1 YSSIVFIKMQ
11 SKYKWFL
18 FYANFA
24 LSFAAVTMTGTRAAI
39 FTFPLMIMV
48 ILLIQYRN
56 QRVFLFKGLS
66 GFFFLFLVCG
76 LIFNKGIER
85 RINAL
90 QTDVISYTTKNNSNS
105 SVGARFAMVNAG
117 IKGSPDTLGWQS
129 LEERA
134 KKIKALSLD
143 NNIYNSVLPFL
154 DVHMHNEIVES
165 LSTKGKIGLLV
176 LIMFYVAMIYYCI
189 REKKYILLVFPA
201 SIMLFGISDVIT
213 HAKPIPASWIVC
225 LFLSTSFLSKKEPQ

>member
-1 YSSIVFIKMQ
+1 
-11 SKYKWFL
+11 
-18 FYANFA
+18 
-24 LSFAAVTMTGTRAAI
+24 
-39 FTFPLMIMV
+39 
-48 ILLIQYRN
+48 
-56 QRVFLFKGLS
+56 
-66 GFFFLFLVCG
+66 
-76 LIFNKGIER
+76 
-85 RINAL
+85 
-90 QTDVISYTTKNNSNS
+90 YTTKNNSNS

-189 REKKYILLVFPA
+189 REK
-201 SIMLFGISDVIT
+201 
-213 HAKPIPASWIVC
+213 
-225 LFLSTSFLSKKEPQ
+225 